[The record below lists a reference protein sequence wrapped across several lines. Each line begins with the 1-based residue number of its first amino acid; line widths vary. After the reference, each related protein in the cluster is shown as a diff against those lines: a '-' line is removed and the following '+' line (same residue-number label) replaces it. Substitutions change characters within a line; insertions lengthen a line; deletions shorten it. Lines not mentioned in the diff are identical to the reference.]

1 MYSENWT
8 LGMKD
13 YTERVSKHDD
23 ASFNLIFYLV
33 NCCFYGLVILLE
45 GFQWMNVFCL
55 SPSCAR
61 TSS

>member
-23 ASFNLIFYLV
+23 ASFNYAPNFEKVDGAY
-33 NCCFYGLVILLE
+33 CFWSV
-45 GFQWMNVFCL
+45 
-55 SPSCAR
+55 R
-61 TSS
+61 